1 MFYHLEGKI
10 TDLSPDSC
18 VVDSNGM
25 GFEVFI
31 TPNTASALKTGDIF
45 KLYISESIGEDHYD
59 LYGFLSEKE
68 KKFYKLLI
76 SVSGIGPKA
85 AMSILSYNSPDS
97 LALAI
102 INGNEKALTS
112 CPGIG
117 KKTAQRVILELKDKI
132 SKQVQTSEIAGIPS
146 VDYSAPV
153 GSSYD
158 EALTALSV
166 LGYSTSE
173 TVPILKQV
181 YKDGMKTDDL
191 IRQVL
196 KYMI

>member
-1 MFYHLEGKI
+1 MFYHLEGKV

-18 VVDSNGM
+18 VIDCSGT
-25 GFEVFI
+25 GYEVFI
-31 TPNTASALKTGDIF
+31 TPNTASALKTGDIS
-45 KLYISESIGEDHYD
+45 KLYISESIGEDHFD

-76 SVSGIGPKA
+76 GVSGIGPKA

-97 LALAI
+97 LAVAI

-112 CPGIG
+112 CPGVG
-117 KKTAQRVILELKDKI
+117 KKIAQRVILELKDKI
-132 SKQVQTSEIAGIPS
+132 SKQAQTSDIVGIPVMDMAS
-146 VDYSAPV
+146 PA
-153 GSSYD
+153 GTAYD